1 MDLSYHHVLDSAELG
16 GAGLTALRLA
26 KALRFRTPRCRLWMP
41 GDGPMRRMVQEAG
54 LTSDEYP
61 ANLLSY
67 GKLQSAVTNW
77 KFGNTLRRHGPGII
91 HFHAVVH
98 YGALQLGSRL
108 SGLEQV
114 VHVQLEEEQTGLRWA
129 FRHPPD
135 MIITCAKYL
144 VDYVRRSLAEKYQ
157 ERQRIVA
164 VPNSVDA
171 NEFFPGD
178 KEEAKRR
185 MGTATGVPLILVLAN
200 LFPHKGQETAIRAVA
215 ELKKRGIDIA
225 CWLAGVEGGGGGAY
239 TNKLRALIRELRV
252 DERVRLL
259 GYRDDAP
266 ELLRAADFFLL
277 PSTREGLPISLLEA
291 QASKVPVLAAP
302 TAGIPEAVADGETG
316 FLIAAENYVGYADCI
331 QTLLTNRDLYQRV
344 AENGYEQVR
353 REYDWNIYCE
363 RIWGLYCEL
372 VAMSFFRA
380 GKPA

>member
-1 MDLSYHHVLDSAELG
+1 
-16 GAGLTALRLA
+16 
-26 KALRFRTPRCRLWMP
+26 
-41 GDGPMRRMVQEAG
+41 
-54 LTSDEYP
+54 
-61 ANLLSY
+61 
-67 GKLQSAVTNW
+67 
-77 KFGNTLRRHGPGII
+77 
-91 HFHAVVH
+91 
-98 YGALQLGSRL
+98 
-108 SGLEQV
+108 
-114 VHVQLEEEQTGLRWA
+114 
-129 FRHPPD
+129 

-157 ERQRIVA
+157 ERQRIVT

-178 KEEAKRR
+178 KVEAKRR

-225 CWLAGVEGGGGGAY
+225 CWLAGVERGGGEAY
-239 TNKLRALIRELRV
+239 THKLRALIRELRV

-372 VAMSFFRA
+372 DAMSTFAPVSRPSFH
-380 GKPA
+380 PLIY

>member
-1 MDLSYHHVLDSAELG
+1 
-16 GAGLTALRLA
+16 
-26 KALRFRTPRCRLWMP
+26 MP

-61 ANLLSY
+61 ANILSY
-67 GKLQSAVTNW
+67 RQLQSAVTNW
-77 KFGNTLRRHGPGII
+77 KFGNTLRRYGPGII

-108 SGLEQV
+108 SGLARV
-114 VHVQLEEEQTGLRWA
+114 VHVQLEEEETGLRWA
-129 FRHPPD
+129 LRHPPD

-157 ERQRIVA
+157 ERQRIVT

-178 KEEAKRR
+178 KVEAKRR

-225 CWLAGVEGGGGGAY
+225 CWLAGVERGGGEAY
-239 TNKLRALIRELRV
+239 THKLRALIRELRV

-372 VAMSFFRA
+372 DAMSTFAPVSRPSFH
-380 GKPA
+380 PLIY